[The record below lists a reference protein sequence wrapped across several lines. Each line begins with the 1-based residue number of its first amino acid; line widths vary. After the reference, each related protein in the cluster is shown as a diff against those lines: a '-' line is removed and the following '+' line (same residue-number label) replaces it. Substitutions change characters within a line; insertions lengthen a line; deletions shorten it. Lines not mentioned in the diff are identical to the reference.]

1 MKYNS
6 YFIYLILFNLF
17 LAAQSDNITKS
28 KINIYDYNAI
38 SISGDTIPMSIYK
51 NKYILLVNVASKCGY
66 TSQYEEL
73 QQLHELYHDQI
84 NILGFPSNDYFWQ
97 ERGTNKEIELF
108 CKRNYGVTFPMFA
121 KIHVKGKNKHP
132 IYNWLSD
139 SDLNGWND
147 KQPSWN
153 FFKYLIDKNG
163 NLISFFPS
171 KMSPLD
177 SSITN
182 YFTK

>member
-6 YFIYLILFNLF
+6 YFIYLISFIFTAQPDNLERNKR
-17 LAAQSDNITKS
+17 S
-28 KINIYDYNAI
+28 IYDYNVI
-38 SISGDTIPMSIYK
+38 SISGDTIAMASYG
-51 NKYILLVNVASKCGY
+51 NKYMLLVNVASKCGY
-66 TSQYEEL
+66 TPQYEEL
-73 QQLHELYHDQI
+73 QKLYELHSDQI
-84 NILGFPSNDYFWQ
+84 NILGFPSNDFFWQ

-108 CKRNYGVTFPMFA
+108 CKRNYGVTFPMFE

-139 SDLNGWND
+139 SNLNGWNN

-163 NLISFFPS
+163 NLIAYFPS

-177 SSITN
+177 TTITN
-182 YFTK
+182 YFIK